1 MAAKRIVIFGWAQS
15 VHIQRW
21 VAGLHQRGFD
31 IKLISLG
38 GSPLPDIE
46 TVIFPYGPKMEYLRR
61 AHEAARTARKFKPD
75 IVHVHYA
82 GGFGIWGLRTA
93 IKPTIYS
100 VWGSDLRDFS
110 KFAFLRFLMRQM
122 LNFSA
127 HVTAASQYLE
137 QEIVKLVPDTRSK
150 VSVIPFGV
158 ELPTEIPP
166 MPPRPPVRLCFIKAH
181 SQVYGPD
188 VLLRALAEVKQEIPD
203 IQLSVA
209 GKGDQTEQLQQLT
222 QTLGL
227 ENNVRFTGFID
238 NQWIYHFLSEH
249 HIMVMPSR
257 HESFGVAALEASAC
271 GRPVIASNV
280 GGIPEIV
287 LNNLT
292 GLVVPPDDVPALA
305 SAIIKL
311 AGDASL
317 QQAMGDAGQRLVL
330 ANYTWEKSL
339 DLMAALYERVIDER
353 KKHSPL

>member
-21 VAGLHQRGFD
+21 TAGLQKRGFD

-46 TVIFPYGPKMEYLRR
+46 TVVFPYGAKMEYLRR
-61 AHEAARTARKFKPD
+61 AQEAARVARKFKPD

-93 IKPTIYS
+93 FKPAIYS
-100 VWGSDLRDFS
+100 IWGSDIRDFS
-110 KFAFLRFLMRQM
+110 KYAFLRFLMRQM
-122 LNFSA
+122 LHFA
-127 HVTAASQYLE
+127 THITAASQYLE
-137 QEIVKLVPDTRSK
+137 QEIIKLVPDATSK

-158 ELPTEIPP
+158 ELPNTIPP
-166 MPPRPPVRLCFIKAH
+166 MPTSPPVRLCFIKAH
-181 SQVYGPD
+181 SHVYGPD
-188 VLLRALAEVKQEIPD
+188 ILLHALAEVKKEIPD
-203 IQLSVA
+203 IHLSMA
-209 GKGDQTEQLQQLT
+209 GKGDQTEQLQQLV

-227 ENNVRFTGFID
+227 DDNVRFTGFID
-238 NQWIYHFLSEH
+238 NEWMYHFLSEH

-287 LNNLT
+287 LNNLN

-305 SAIIKL
+305 SAICKL
-311 AGDASL
+311 ARDAATR
-317 QQAMGDAGQRLVL
+317 QAMGDAGQRLVL

-339 DLMAALYERVIDER
+339 DLMAALYERVIHDR
-353 KKHSPL
+353 KKNSPV